1 VLRWIL
7 QRRASSFDEMTDVG
21 RELRAALASD
31 FAFPAL
37 VPARVARS
45 ADGTRKLLF
54 ALEGGRSV
62 ETVVIPDPP
71 RTTFCVSSQAG
82 CAMGCRFCATA
93 RLGLQRNLTAMEI
106 VGQIVAASGDLAS
119 GERLTNVVFMG
130 MGEPLANYDELV
142 EAVRMVVAPWGLGLS
157 GRRVTVSTVGL
168 VPQLQRLVAET
179 PANVAVSLTSTSNE
193 KRDWLMPVNR
203 RYPLEAL
210 MQACRTLPIA
220 QRRRI
225 TFEYVLLAGVNDSP
239 ADASR
244 LVRLL
249 HGIRAKVNLIPF
261 NPFPEAGFD
270 TPAAATVREFQE
282 RLLAAGVNATVRAHR
297 GRDIRAACGQ
307 LASTHGA
314 EAAR

>member
-1 VLRWIL
+1 MLRWVL
-7 QRRASSFDEMTDVG
+7 QRGASSFDDMTDVG
-21 RELRAALASD
+21 RDLRAALARD
-31 FAFPAL
+31 FAFPAF
-37 VPARVARS
+37 VPVRAERS

-54 ALEGGRSV
+54 ALEEGRSI

-71 RTTFCVSSQAG
+71 RLTVCVSSQAG

-93 RLGLQRNLTAMEI
+93 RLGLQRHLSAMEI
-106 VGQIVAASGDLAS
+106 IGQILAARRELAS
-119 GERLTNVVFMG
+119 GERLSNVVFMG
-130 MGEPLANYDELV
+130 MGEPLANYDALV
-142 EAVRMVVAPWGLGLS
+142 EAVRMLVAPWGLGVS

-203 RYPLEAL
+203 RYPLETL
-210 MQACRTLPIA
+210 MEACRTLPIA

-225 TFEYVLLAGVNDSP
+225 TFEYVLLSQVNDSP

-261 NPFPEAGFD
+261 NPFPEAEFD
-270 TPAAATVREFQE
+270 TPSPAAVREFQQ
-282 RLLAAGVNATVRAHR
+282 RLLAAGVNATVRTHR
-297 GRDIRAACGQ
+297 GRDIQAACGQ
-307 LASTHGA
+307 LAAAHRA
-314 EAAR
+314 EAVR